1 MIQARHGVFETNS
14 SSTHTLQ
21 ILNAGDYKKLESG
34 ECLLSRWYDGVYTVE
49 EAVKICVEEWNRWNQ
64 SNLKT
69 VEEVMAMEYDDRMDF
84 LDSERFETLD
94 HYMDDEYLE
103 TFSER
108 FTTPSGDEIVVFG
121 KYGYDG

>member
-1 MIQARHGVFETNS
+1 MIQTRFSVFETNS

-34 ECLLSRWYDGVYTVE
+34 EYLLSRWYDGVYTVE
-49 EAVKICVEEWNRWNQ
+49 EAVKVCVKEWNAWHQ
-64 SNLKT
+64 SDPKT
-69 VEEVMAMEYDDRMDF
+69 VDEIMDMDYDDRMDF
-84 LDSERFETLD
+84 LSTERFETLD

-103 TFSER
+103 TFEER
-108 FTTPSGDEIVVFG
+108 FTTPSGDEVVVFG